1 MDSYLVLFAFVLA
14 EQIGLPVPAVP
25 LLLGVGA
32 FAGTGRMS
40 VLAGLATAL
49 VASLP
54 PDVVWYELG
63 RARGKR
69 VLDVICRVSLEP
81 DSCVRRTE
89 NLFLR
94 RGRWALLVAKFLPG
108 LSTIAPPLAGI
119 VGLGR
124 APFLLLDTMGAL
136 LWAGAWIAL
145 GYVSSSALTP
155 LLALAGR
162 LGHWGLAA
170 AGVGAGRLHPDQ
182 ARPAPALPAKPPGGA
197 HRALGAQAPARR
209 RRPGPGRR
217 STPAPRST
225 WAPHRTR
232 SPVPSGSR
240 RKRSRAAARRSR
252 SIGRSCSTA
261 PDPTRPRAP
270 GWRSCS
276 SGAEPAGC
284 TRSTAA
290 SPAGS
295 TPGSRSKRCHSPTRP
310 SAPPRPGAVA
320 ASGREGYHSG
330 R

>member
-49 VASLP
+49 VAALP
-54 PDVVWYELG
+54 PDLVWYELG

-170 AGVGAGRLHPDQ
+170 AGSGLAAYILTKLVRRRLFLRSLRVARIEPSELKRRLDAGDPDLVVIDTRSALDVGA
-182 ARPAPALPAKPPGGA
+182 
-197 HRALGAQAPARR
+197 
-209 RRPGPGRR
+209 
-217 STPAPRST
+217 
-225 WAPHRTR
+225 APHKI
-232 SPVPSGSR
+232 PGALWIPAEAIASR
-240 RKRSRAAARRSR
+240 R
-252 SIGRSCSTA
+252 
-261 PDPTRPRAP
+261 
-270 GWRSCS
+270 
-276 SGAEPAGC
+276 AEIPLDRKVVLYC
-284 TRSTAA
+284 T
-290 SPAGS
+290 
-295 TPGSRSKRCHSPTRP
+295 
-310 SAPPRPGAVA
+310 
-320 ASGREGYHSG
+320 
-330 R
+330 

>member
-1 MDSYLVLFAFVLA
+1 MDSYLLLFAFVLA

-54 PDVVWYELG
+54 PDLVWYELG

-170 AGVGAGRLHPDQ
+170 AGSGLAAYILTKLVRRRLFLRSLRVARLDPSELKRRLDAGDPDLVVIDTRSALDVGA
-182 ARPAPALPAKPPGGA
+182 
-197 HRALGAQAPARR
+197 
-209 RRPGPGRR
+209 
-217 STPAPRST
+217 
-225 WAPHRTR
+225 APHKI
-232 SPVPSGSR
+232 PGALWIPAEAIASR
-240 RKRSRAAARRSR
+240 R
-252 SIGRSCSTA
+252 
-261 PDPTRPRAP
+261 
-270 GWRSCS
+270 
-276 SGAEPAGC
+276 AEIPLDRKVVLYC
-284 TRSTAA
+284 T
-290 SPAGS
+290 
-295 TPGSRSKRCHSPTRP
+295 
-310 SAPPRPGAVA
+310 
-320 ASGREGYHSG
+320 
-330 R
+330 

>member
-54 PDVVWYELG
+54 PDLVWYELG

-170 AGVGAGRLHPDQ
+170 AGSGLAAYILTKLVRRRLFLRSLRVARIEPSELKRRLDAGDPDLVVVDTRSALDVGA
-182 ARPAPALPAKPPGGA
+182 
-197 HRALGAQAPARR
+197 
-209 RRPGPGRR
+209 
-217 STPAPRST
+217 
-225 WAPHRTR
+225 APHKI
-232 SPVPSGSR
+232 PGALWIPAEAIASR
-240 RKRSRAAARRSR
+240 R
-252 SIGRSCSTA
+252 
-261 PDPTRPRAP
+261 
-270 GWRSCS
+270 
-276 SGAEPAGC
+276 AEIPLDRKVVLYC
-284 TRSTAA
+284 T
-290 SPAGS
+290 
-295 TPGSRSKRCHSPTRP
+295 
-310 SAPPRPGAVA
+310 
-320 ASGREGYHSG
+320 
-330 R
+330 

>member
-54 PDVVWYELG
+54 PDLVWYELG

-170 AGVGAGRLHPDQ
+170 AGSGLAAYILTKLVRRRLFLRSLRVARLEPSELKRRLDAGDPDLVVIDTRSALDVGA
-182 ARPAPALPAKPPGGA
+182 
-197 HRALGAQAPARR
+197 
-209 RRPGPGRR
+209 
-217 STPAPRST
+217 
-225 WAPHRTR
+225 APHKIPG
-232 SPVPSGSR
+232 SLWIPAEAIASR
-240 RKRSRAAARRSR
+240 R
-252 SIGRSCSTA
+252 
-261 PDPTRPRAP
+261 
-270 GWRSCS
+270 
-276 SGAEPAGC
+276 AEIPLDRKVVLYC
-284 TRSTAA
+284 T
-290 SPAGS
+290 
-295 TPGSRSKRCHSPTRP
+295 
-310 SAPPRPGAVA
+310 
-320 ASGREGYHSG
+320 
-330 R
+330 